1 VTFYI
6 TRPADAWRAA
16 LDGPKIDETI
26 RNAQVRVSP
35 ALFNN
40 ADEIDQLLSITK
52 KLS

>member
-6 TRPADAWRAA
+6 TKPADAWRAA
-16 LDGPKIDETI
+16 LDAAKIDVTI
-26 RNAQVRVSP
+26 RNAQIRVSP

-40 ADEIDQLLSITK
+40 ADEIDQLLSIAK